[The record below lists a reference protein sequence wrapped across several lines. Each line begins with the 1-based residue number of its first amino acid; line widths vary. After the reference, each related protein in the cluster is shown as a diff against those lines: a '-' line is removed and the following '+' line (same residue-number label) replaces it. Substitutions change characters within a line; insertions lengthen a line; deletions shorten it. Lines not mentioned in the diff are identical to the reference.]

1 MGLSMYLSLSMCTH
15 YDYMYVHTQ
24 GGVQAIHNAATHGHI
39 GLISVLVEK
48 YGVDPQE
55 KADVCKLVCSQ
66 YIYSR

>member
-1 MGLSMYLSLSMCTH
+1 MCTH

-48 YGVDPQE
+48 YSVDPQE
-55 KADVCKLVCSQ
+55 KADVSMLVCS
-66 YIYSR
+66 